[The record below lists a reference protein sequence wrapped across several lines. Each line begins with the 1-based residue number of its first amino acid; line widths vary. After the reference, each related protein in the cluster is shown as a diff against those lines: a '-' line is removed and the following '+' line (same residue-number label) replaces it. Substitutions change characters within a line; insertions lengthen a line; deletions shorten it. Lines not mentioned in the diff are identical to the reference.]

1 METILNVLSVFGGLA
16 MFLYGM
22 ALMSEGLQKS
32 AGDRLRTFMAKM
44 TSNAPKQIFTGTI
57 VTALVQSSSATTI
70 MVVSFVN
77 AGLLTLGN
85 SIGVIMGANIGTT
98 LTAWVTAL
106 GFSVNIAL
114 FAVPMMA
121 FGYLMH
127 SSKKST
133 LKNLGQ
139 FLMGFAVMYVGLTF
153 MKDCANELIGPK
165 GVFIDQMEN
174 FFSSINDWG
183 FGSVLLFMLAG
194 AVLTIVLQASSA
206 TMAITMLLAA
216 SGLIG
221 FELAV
226 AMVLGENIGTTITAN
241 LAASI
246 ANTSAKRAARA
257 HTIFNIIG
265 VIWVLCLFVPIVALI
280 CNIMDAI
287 GFANPM
293 TLDLEGLS
301 AAVDTA
307 KEAAAPEA
315 VYSSYL
321 SQVAVDPTVTVEA
334 VKEAANVEVSSA
346 EAAFTAAKDAMLYGV
361 AMLHTLFNVTNTLI
375 LIWFV
380 PLIEKAVIWL
390 VKEPKGEHEVFR
402 LKYISGGPLSTA
414 ELSLNEA
421 QQEIVHFAE
430 ICRNGFGYI
439 RDAIN
444 EQDPD
449 KFDELNDKL
458 IKYEEITDRIEFEIA
473 SYLNDVS
480 KNEISEEAKERI
492 KAMYKIIGEMESL
505 GDSGESIGR
514 ILKRKNIHGKSFD
527 KPLLDRL
534 NKMMDLVQKGY
545 DVMIENLKNNNLRD
559 ITNAENCEYNINEYR
574 NYMREEHIVNIE
586 NNSYNY
592 LTGVYYVDVLSEL
605 EKIGDFL
612 INISQATKGKY
623 EYEN

>member
-1 METILNVLSVFGGLA
+1 MDTILNVLSVLGGLA

-32 AGDRLRTFMAKM
+32 AGDRLRSFMAKM
-44 TSNAPKQIFTGTI
+44 TSNGFKRILTGTA

-85 SIGVIMGANIGTT
+85 AIGVIMGANIGTT
-98 LTAWVTAL
+98 LTAWVTSL

-121 FGYLMH
+121 FGFVMH

-133 LKNLGQ
+133 MKNIGQ

-153 MKDCANELIGPK
+153 MKDCANAVIGPE
-165 GVFIDQMEN
+165 GQYAAQMQT
-174 FFSSINDWG
+174 FFGSINGFG
-183 FGSVLLFMLAG
+183 FGSVMLFLFAG
-194 AVLTIVLQASSA
+194 AILTIVLQASSA

-216 SGLIG
+216 SGLID
-221 FELAV
+221 FKLAV

-241 LAASI
+241 IAAAV

-257 HTIFNIIG
+257 HTIFNIVG
-265 VIWVLCLFVPIVALI
+265 VIWVLVLFSPIVALI
-280 CNIMDAI
+280 CKIMTALGWAD
-287 GFANPM
+287 PM
-293 TLDLEGLS
+293 TVDMAGLNEAYKAS
-301 AAVDTA
+301 IGTVG
-307 KEAAAPEA
+307 EAAAEA
-315 VYSSYL
+315 DFL
-321 SQVAVDPTVTVEA
+321 
-334 VKEAANVEVSSA
+334 
-346 EAAFTAAKDAMLYGV
+346 AAKNAMLYGI
-361 AMLHTLFNVTNTLI
+361 AMLHTLFNVTNTLV
-375 LIWFV
+375 LIWFT
-380 PLIEKAVIWL
+380 PLIEKAVVWL
-390 VKEPKGEHEVFR
+390 VKEPKGETEVFR
-402 LKYISGGPLSTA
+402 LKYISGCPLSTA

-439 RDAIN
+439 REAIN
-444 EQDPD
+444 ENDPD
-449 KFDELNDKL
+449 KFDKLNDKL

-473 SYLNDVS
+473 TYLNDVS

-514 ILKRKNIHGKSFD
+514 ILKRKNVHGKAFD
-527 KPLLDRL
+527 KALLDRL

-545 DVMIENLKNNNLRD
+545 DVMVENLKNDNLKD
-559 ITNAENCEYNINEYR
+559 ITNAENCEYNINECR
-574 NYMREEHIVNIE
+574 NHMREEHIVNIE

-612 INISQATKGKY
+612 INISQAAKRKY

>member
-1 METILNVLSVFGGLA
+1 METILNVLSVLGGLA

-32 AGDRLRTFMAKM
+32 AGDRLRSFMAKM
-44 TSNAPKQIFTGTI
+44 TSNAPKRILTGTL

-85 SIGVIMGANIGTT
+85 AIGVIMGANIGTT
-98 LTAWVTAL
+98 LTAWVTSL

-121 FGYLMH
+121 FGFILH
-127 SSKKST
+127 SMKKSS
-133 LKNLGQ
+133 LKNIGQ

-153 MKDCANELIGPK
+153 MKDCANAVLGEYET
-165 GVFIDQMEN
+165 QMMG
-174 FFSSINDWG
+174 FFGSINGFG
-183 FGSVLLFMLAG
+183 FGSILLFLVAG

-241 LAASI
+241 IAAAV

-257 HTIFNIIG
+257 HTIFNIVG
-265 VIWVLCLFVPIVALI
+265 VIWVLVLFGPIVALI
-280 CNIMDAI
+280 CKIMTAL
-287 GFANPM
+287 GFADPM
-293 TLDLEGLS
+293 TVDMAGLNAALTS
-301 AAVDTA
+301 A
-307 KEAAAPEA
+307 KAAPGATPESIAVAEDAFLEA
-315 VYSSYL
+315 
-321 SQVAVDPTVTVEA
+321 
-334 VKEAANVEVSSA
+334 KN
-346 EAAFTAAKDAMLYGV
+346 AMLYGI
-361 AMLHTLFNVTNTLI
+361 AMLHTLFNVTNTLV
-375 LIWFV
+375 LIWFT
-380 PLIEKAVIWL
+380 PLIEKAVVWL

-402 LKYISGGPLSTA
+402 LKYIAGGPLSTA

-421 QQEIVHFAE
+421 QQEIIHFAE

-439 RDAIN
+439 REAIN
-444 EQDPD
+444 SQDPD
-449 KFDELNDKL
+449 EFDKLNDKL

-473 SYLNDVS
+473 TYLNEVS
-480 KNEISEEAKERI
+480 KNELSQESLEHT

-505 GDSGESIGR
+505 GDSGEAIGR
-514 ILKRKNIHGKSFD
+514 ILKRRNAHGKVFD

-545 DVMIENLKNNNLRD
+545 DVMIENLKNDELKD
-559 ITNAENCEYNINEYR
+559 IANAENCEYNINECR
-574 NYMREEHIVNIE
+574 NHLREEHIVNIE
-586 NNSYNY
+586 SNSYNY
-592 LTGVYYVDVLSEL
+592 LTGVYYMDVLSEL
-605 EKIGDFL
+605 EKIGDFM
-612 INISQATKGKY
+612 INISQAVKQK
-623 EYEN
+623 

>member
-1 METILNVLSVFGGLA
+1 

-32 AGDRLRTFMAKM
+32 AGDRLRSFMAKM
-44 TSNAPKQIFTGTI
+44 TSNAPKRILTGTL

-85 SIGVIMGANIGTT
+85 AIGVIMGANIGTT
-98 LTAWVTAL
+98 LTAWVTSL

-121 FGYLMH
+121 FGFILH
-127 SSKKST
+127 SMKKSS
-133 LKNLGQ
+133 LKNIGQ

-153 MKDCANELIGPK
+153 MKDCANAVLGEYET
-165 GVFIDQMEN
+165 QMMG
-174 FFSSINDWG
+174 FFGSINGFG
-183 FGSVLLFMLAG
+183 FGSILLFLVAG

-241 LAASI
+241 IAAAV

-257 HTIFNIIG
+257 HTIFNIVG
-265 VIWVLCLFVPIVALI
+265 VIWVLILFGPIVALI
-280 CNIMDAI
+280 CKIMTAL
-287 GFANPM
+287 GFADPM
-293 TLDLEGLS
+293 TVDMAGLNAALTS
-301 AAVDTA
+301 A
-307 KEAAAPEA
+307 KAAPGATPESIAVAEDAFLEA
-315 VYSSYL
+315 
-321 SQVAVDPTVTVEA
+321 
-334 VKEAANVEVSSA
+334 KN
-346 EAAFTAAKDAMLYGV
+346 AMLYGI
-361 AMLHTLFNVTNTLI
+361 AMLHTLFNVTNTLV
-375 LIWFV
+375 LIWFT
-380 PLIEKAVIWL
+380 PLIEKAVVWL

-421 QQEIVHFAE
+421 QQEIIHFAE

-439 RDAIN
+439 REAIN
-444 EQDPD
+444 SQDPD
-449 KFDELNDKL
+449 EFDKLNDKL

-473 SYLNDVS
+473 TYLNEVS
-480 KNEISEEAKERI
+480 KNELSQESLEHT

-505 GDSGESIGR
+505 GDSGEAIGR
-514 ILKRKNIHGKSFD
+514 ILKRRNAHGKVFD

-545 DVMIENLKNNNLRD
+545 DVMIENLKNDELKD
-559 ITNAENCEYNINEYR
+559 IANAENCEYNINECR
-574 NYMREEHIVNIE
+574 NHLREEHIVNIE
-586 NNSYNY
+586 SSSYNY
-592 LTGVYYVDVLSEL
+592 LTGVYYMDVLSEL

-612 INISQATKGKY
+612 INISQANKRKHD
-623 EYEN
+623 NQN

>member
-1 METILNVLSVFGGLA
+1 METILNVLSVLGGLA

-32 AGDRLRTFMAKM
+32 AGDRLRSFMAKM
-44 TSNAPKQIFTGTI
+44 TSNAPKRILTGTL

-85 SIGVIMGANIGTT
+85 AIGVIMGANIGTT
-98 LTAWVTAL
+98 LTAWVTSL

-121 FGYLMH
+121 FGFILH
-127 SSKKST
+127 SMKKSS
-133 LKNLGQ
+133 LKNIGQ

-153 MKDCANELIGPK
+153 MKDCANAVLGEYET
-165 GVFIDQMEN
+165 QMMG
-174 FFSSINDWG
+174 FFGSINGFG
-183 FGSVLLFMLAG
+183 FGSILLFLVAG

-241 LAASI
+241 IAAAV

-257 HTIFNIIG
+257 HTIFNIVG
-265 VIWVLCLFVPIVALI
+265 VIWVLILFGPIVALI
-280 CNIMDAI
+280 CKIMTAL
-287 GFANPM
+287 GFADPM
-293 TLDLEGLS
+293 TVDMAGLNAALTS
-301 AAVDTA
+301 A
-307 KEAAAPEA
+307 KAAPGATPESIAVAEDAFLEA
-315 VYSSYL
+315 
-321 SQVAVDPTVTVEA
+321 
-334 VKEAANVEVSSA
+334 KN
-346 EAAFTAAKDAMLYGV
+346 AMLYGI
-361 AMLHTLFNVTNTLI
+361 AMLHTLFNVTNTLV
-375 LIWFV
+375 LIWFT
-380 PLIEKAVIWL
+380 PLIEKAVVWL

-402 LKYISGGPLSTA
+402 LKYIAGGPLSTA

-439 RDAIN
+439 REAIN
-444 EQDPD
+444 SQDPD
-449 KFDELNDKL
+449 EFDKLNDKL

-473 SYLNDVS
+473 TYLNEVS
-480 KNEISEEAKERI
+480 KNELSQESLEHT

-505 GDSGESIGR
+505 GDSGEAIGR
-514 ILKRKNIHGKSFD
+514 ILKRRNAHGKVFD

-545 DVMIENLKNNNLRD
+545 DVMIENLKNDELKD
-559 ITNAENCEYNINEYR
+559 IANAENCEYNINECR
-574 NYMREEHIVNIE
+574 NHLREEHIVNIE
-586 NNSYNY
+586 SSSYNY
-592 LTGVYYVDVLSEL
+592 LTGVYYMDVLSEL

-612 INISQATKGKY
+612 INISQANKRKHD
-623 EYEN
+623 NQN